1 MSFFKK
7 LTSKLTAPDANV
19 QLKLNKYGIALGENV
34 EGTLTVFSKEDFD
47 ATEVRC
53 EIQCVEEAKTIKH
66 LYDPSLKRTVPRE
79 VRDSAVLFAVKPV
92 LSGPTHFARSQT
104 REFPLNIS
112 IPVGCRFSYQSID
125 RRAAWTI
132 KGVAAVDG
140 RPDITTR
147 AMEIQVAA
155 PTVQPVIKEKEII
168 REVVMVPCKYCGGLM
183 SQTETVCP
191 NCGAKRTV

>member
-112 IPVGCRFSYQSID
+112 IPVGCRSTYQSID
-125 RRAAWTI
+125 RRVAWTI

-140 RPDITTR
+140 RP
-147 AMEIQVAA
+147 EISRPGPWKFRWQHPAFN
-155 PTVQPVIKEKEII
+155 
-168 REVVMVPCKYCGGLM
+168 L
-183 SQTETVCP
+183 
-191 NCGAKRTV
+191 